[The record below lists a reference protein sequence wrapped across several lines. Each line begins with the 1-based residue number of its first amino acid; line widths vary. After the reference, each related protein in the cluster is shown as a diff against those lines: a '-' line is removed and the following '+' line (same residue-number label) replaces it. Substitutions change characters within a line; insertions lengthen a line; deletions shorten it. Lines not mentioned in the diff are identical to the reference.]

1 MWQVEATDRFWKWL
15 QAQDEALRL
24 DVLAALKLLA
34 QDGPHL
40 GRPFV
45 DTLMLSRVPNMKVLH
60 VQSKGRPI
68 RSFFVFDPRRH
79 AIVLCAG
86 NKQGKN
92 QKRFYQQMLHIAE
105 TEYHHHLNAIGETH
119 NENLG

>member
-24 DVLAALKLLA
+24 DVLAAMKLLA

-45 DTLMLSRVPNMKVLH
+45 DTLMLSRVPNMKELR

>member
-24 DVLAALKLLA
+24 DVLAAMKLLA

-45 DTLMLSRVPNMKVLH
+45 DTLMLSRVPNMKELR

-79 AIVLCAG
+79 AIELCAG

-92 QKRFYQQMLHIAE
+92 HKRFYQQMLRIAE

>member
-34 QDGPHL
+34 QAGPHL

-45 DTLMLSRVPNMKVLH
+45 DTLMLSRVPNMKELR

-68 RSFFVFDPRRH
+68 RSFFVSIRAAMR
-79 AIVLCAG
+79 LCCVPAT
-86 NKQGKN
+86 NRVKIKSVSISRCFALPKPN
-92 QKRFYQQMLHIAE
+92 TI
-105 TEYHHHLNAIGETH
+105 II
-119 NENLG
+119 

>member
-1 MWQVEATDRFWKWL
+1 M
-15 QAQDEALRL
+15 RL

-45 DTLMLSRVPNMKVLH
+45 DTLMLSRVPNMKELR

-68 RSFFVFDPRRH
+68 LSFFVFDPRRH
-79 AIVLCAG
+79 AIVLCAS

-92 QKRFYQQMLHIAE
+92 QKRFYQQMLRIAE

>member
-45 DTLMLSRVPNMKVLH
+45 DTLMLSRVPNMKELR

-79 AIVLCAG
+79 AIVLSAG

-92 QKRFYQQMLHIAE
+92 QKRFYQKMLRIAE
-105 TEYHHHLNAIGETH
+105 TEYHHHLNAIGETD